1 LDDNRAATA
10 ATLSAAGNVDVNPSG
25 GCRVCNQRAVWNFDC
40 YVGWLEMDLLGSDGN
55 TSVFSIQ

>member
-25 GCRVCNQRAVWNFDC
+25 GCRVCNQRAVWNFDR
-40 YVGWLEMDLLGSDGN
+40 YIGWLEVNFLSGDAG
-55 TSVFSIQ
+55 TSSKW